1 MAQKTAVIE
10 VKTFL
15 TTICI
20 IGVMIIA
27 AGTLSYFIQAGELE
41 MGMENGRS
49 IPIYHTIEQ
58 TPLPIWKIALS
69 PLLCLTGAH
78 GFNIAVLVLFI
89 LIVGGSFSIM
99 NRSGFLAGI
108 MMSMVK
114 KFADRKR
121 MFLIVNII
129 VFSLMGSSL
138 GVLEEL
144 VPFILIFVPLAY
156 RMGWD
161 SITGVAIP
169 FLSSG
174 FGFAAATFNP
184 FTVGTAQRLA
194 GVPLFSGLEI
204 RIPFWILT
212 TLLVIL
218 YMLYYTRKIE
228 KDPKKSPTYE
238 MDQKIKQTLNL
249 DIDLDEGGG
258 SKKSVA
264 WMIFCFGL
272 IAAAVLGGTKVSL
285 LQELAFPLIML
296 VFLIMGIGAGLLSGS
311 GLKKIGGFFL
321 KGLSEF
327 SPAIVLVLM
336 AASVGYLV
344 EEGNILD
351 TILFHLSEMTR
362 DLGKSSAV
370 MMIFGFQMVMNA
382 LVPSGSGQAVLTIP
396 ILAPLGDILE
406 IKRQVVVLAYQFGDG
421 FSNLLWPTNPM
432 LLIAIGLGKVSYK
445 AWVKW
450 VLPIQLILLA
460 MCSAVLLIV
469 IQFNLG

>member
-1 MAQKTAVIE
+1 MVQVETKIE
-10 VKTFL
+10 LRVFL
-15 TTICI
+15 TTII
-20 IGVMIIA
+20 VLGVMVLL
-27 AGTLSYFIQAGELE
+27 AGFSSYFIQAGELVP
-41 MGMENGRS
+41 MEQDGRS
-49 IPIYHTIEQ
+49 VQVYKAIDQ
-58 TPLPIWKIALS
+58 TPIPIWKILLS
-69 PLLCLTGAH
+69 PLLCITGKN
-78 GFNIAVLVLFI
+78 GVKIIVLILFI
-89 LIVGGSFSIM
+89 LIIGGSFAIL
-99 NRSGFLAGI
+99 NRSGVLPGIVSGLVTKFSDRRRLFLVI
-108 MMSMVK
+108 NV
-114 KFADRKR
+114 
-121 MFLIVNII
+121 I
-129 VFSLMGSSL
+129 VFSLMGSCL
-138 GVLEEL
+138 GILEEIAPM
-144 VPFILIFVPLAY
+144 VLIFVPLSH

-169 FLSSG
+169 FLSAG

-370 MMIFGFQMVMNA
+370 MMIYGFQMVMNA